1 MAPNDDRNFI
11 TSLKNPKIKEA
22 LELYEKSKERRAKH
36 LFVVEGVREVLD
48 CINAGYELRTVFY
61 CTKIISEKNF
71 NEIKKYAIDDIC
83 FEVTE
88 DVYGKLAYRAGTE
101 GIAAVVKERK
111 KRLEDINLQVK
122 CDEKGN
128 YQPLILVVESVEK
141 PGNLGALLRTADA
154 CGADG
159 VLICDELTDLYNP
172 NLIRASLGGIFT
184 QNVIC
189 CTNEEAYK
197 WLKTN
202 NIVIYTAQLQ
212 DSKLYY
218 NTDMRRGCAIVM
230 GSEAKGL
237 TDFWRKA
244 ASEKIMIPMLGKLDS
259 LNVSVSAA
267 ILCYEALRQRS
278 SDTSKNK

>member
-1 MAPNDDRNFI
+1 MLDCLAGGFELRTIFYCPTII
-11 TSLKNPKIKEA
+11 TEKNLVKIKE
-22 LELYEKSKERRAKH
+22 
-36 LFVVEGVREVLD
+36 
-48 CINAGYELRTVFY
+48 NATH
-61 CTKIISEKNF
+61 
-71 NEIKKYAIDDIC
+71 DIC

-101 GIAAVVKERK
+101 GVVAIAMERK
-111 KRLEDINLQVK
+111 KRLQDINLKVK
-122 CDEKGN
+122 CNSKGE
-128 YQPLILVVESVEK
+128 YQPLILVIESVEK

-154 CGADG
+154 CGADA

-172 NLIRASLGGIFT
+172 NIIRASLGGIFT
-184 QNVIC
+184 QNVVC

-197 WLKTN
+197 WLKN
-202 NIVIYTAQLQ
+202 NGITIYTAQLQ

-218 NTDMRRGCAIVM
+218 NTDMRKGCAIVM
-230 GSEAKGL
+230 GSEANGL

-278 SDTSKNK
+278 TEK

>member
-1 MAPNDDRNFI
+1 MSQKKRIQISSSTWCKIHLFTAIIGIFI
-11 TSLKNPKIKEA
+11 LFLLPYFIHTKEINVCKIKDF
-22 LELYEKSKERRAKH
+22 KEGDYIS
-36 LFVVEGVREVLD
+36 VYG
-48 CINAGYELRTVFY
+48 
-61 CTKIISEKNF
+61 KIISEKNF
-71 NEIKKYAIDDIC
+71 NEIKKYAIDEIC

-88 DVYGKLAYRAGTE
+88 DVYAKLAYRAGTE
-101 GIAAVVKERK
+101 GIVAIVKEKK

-197 WLKTN
+197 WLKEN

-230 GSEAKGL
+230 GNEAKGL

-278 SDTSKNK
+278 SDINKNK

>member
-1 MAPNDDRNFI
+1 MVTSRNNEII

-61 CTKIISEKNF
+61 CPKIISENNF
-71 NEIKKYAIDDIC
+71 NEIKKQAIDEIC

-101 GIAAVVKERK
+101 GVVAVVKEK
-111 KRLEDINLQVK
+111 KKKLEDINLQVK

-128 YQPLILVVESVEK
+128 YQPLILVIESVEK

-184 QNVIC
+184 QNVVC

-197 WLKTN
+197 WLKAN

-230 GSEAKGL
+230 GSEANGL
-237 TDFWRKA
+237 SDFWRKA

-278 SDTSKNK
+278 TEK